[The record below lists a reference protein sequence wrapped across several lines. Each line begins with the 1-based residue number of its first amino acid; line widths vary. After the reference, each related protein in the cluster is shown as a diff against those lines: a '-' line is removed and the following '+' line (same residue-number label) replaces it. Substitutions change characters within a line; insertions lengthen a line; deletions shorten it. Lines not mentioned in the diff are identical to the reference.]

1 MLYCFFP
8 NTFPHLFL
16 TWVIQS
22 LVLVAEVIVGS
33 VASPVTALYGT
44 GTIASSKNL
53 TSTICSCC
61 THLPLLL
68 YHTHA
73 HTHCMATTQ
82 LSQPPSNHRLCFLF
96 PPPCAWPFL
105 VQLPSLFISSIPRS
119 AFKKSIVLVTKQTS
133 EFLKNGSTESDF
145 SFWKDDIDKIAWNFQ
160 CKNARS
166 NIKITLLCAQIKSE
180 DNEVNF

>member
-1 MLYCFFP
+1 M
-8 NTFPHLFL
+8 
-16 TWVIQS
+16 WVIQS

-33 VASPVTALYGT
+33 ASLPLSTHVISLASPVTALYGT

-53 TSTICSCC
+53 TSTICSWC

-82 LSQPPSNHRLCFLF
+82 LSQPPSNRRLCFLF
-96 PPPCAWPFL
+96 PPPCAWSFL

-119 AFKKSIVLVTKQTS
+119 AFKKSIVPITKQTS
-133 EFLKNGSTESDF
+133 EFKKNGSTESDF

-160 CKNARS
+160 SKNARS
-166 NIKITLLCAQIKSE
+166 NIKITLLCAQINSE